1 MPVVLLRALA
11 EQLPRVQATESLRR
25 AAEVALGSGTLK
37 RDDARELQARW
48 LEQAGA
54 GRRRREL
61 TRDEVIAAAMNARI
75 LVVRDGG

>member
-1 MPVVLLRALA
+1 VPVVLLRALA

-25 AAEVALGSGTLK
+25 AAEVALGSGSLK
-37 RDDARELQARW
+37 REDALELHARW

-61 TRDEVIAAAMNARI
+61 TRDERIAAAMNARL